1 MPARA
6 AQDLV
11 EWGPEPAPDGQ
22 FAIILSQELAL
33 DQMTS
38 SAPAVPAL
46 QDNRPENEYYLLRQN
61 LPERWLSR
69 LAVPH

>member
-1 MPARA
+1 MPAKA

-11 EWGPEPAPDGQ
+11 EWGPETAPHAQ
-22 FAIILSQELAL
+22 FAIILNRELAL

-38 SAPAVPAL
+38 GAPGVPAL
-46 QDNRPENEYYLLRQN
+46 QDDRPENEYYLLRRN